1 MAEFILHSIS
11 WPLQYQ
17 MDIVTVIISLDNI
30 IDNRDKHTYL
40 PSYIT
45 IDPNQLNMME
55 NMFQA

>member
-1 MAEFILHSIS
+1 
-11 WPLQYQ
+11 

-55 NMFQA
+55 NMFQAWILEMERAVQ